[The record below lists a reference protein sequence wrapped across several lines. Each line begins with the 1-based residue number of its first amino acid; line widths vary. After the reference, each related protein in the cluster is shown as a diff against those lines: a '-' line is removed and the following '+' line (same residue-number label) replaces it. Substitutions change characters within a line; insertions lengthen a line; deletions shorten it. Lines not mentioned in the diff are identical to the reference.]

1 MYFCTSI
8 NIHFATENKSYVNI
22 LSNGRKIKSI
32 IVIMLRN

>member
-8 NIHFATENKSYVNI
+8 NIHFAAENKSYVNI
-22 LSNGRKIKSI
+22 LSNGRKIKFI